1 MYSTMIGKI
10 EKAIRYSQEPDR
22 IVFNDF
28 SVTLEGDHRNHTV
41 AYHDGAWNCDCDTF
55 QQTGYCSHS
64 MAMERVLRGMI
75 PATPA
80 D

>member
-28 SVTLEGDHRNHTV
+28 IVTLEGDHRNHTV
-41 AYHDGAWNCDCDTF
+41 TYHDGSWSCDCDTF
-55 QQTGYCSHS
+55 QQSGYCSHS

-75 PATPA
+75 PATTA